1 MKISTITTSFFTVA
15 AVILSAGIS
24 SAQANGE
31 KISHNANVAN
41 ITTHGQ
47 VITTSVNSY
56 MSPSNVTNSHV
67 MQPLNLVYLAYQGNL
82 ESQGIPSGKTLI
94 FQHQHGN
101 VKAEDVVKAAVNAK
115 KIPNQFLYNP
125 SYLSEVDVQLASL
138 QKTFAH

>member
-1 MKISTITTSFFTVA
+1 MKISTVTTYFITVA
-15 AVILSAGIS
+15 SVILSAGIA
-24 SAQANGE
+24 SAQTGSE
-31 KISHNANVAN
+31 KISRNPDVVN
-41 ITTHGQ
+41 TTHGQ

-56 MSPSNVTNSHV
+56 MSPSNVANSHV
-67 MQPLNLVYLAYQGNL
+67 MQPFNLVYLAYQGNL
-82 ESQGIPSGKTLI
+82 ESQGIPSGNTLI